1 MSGHRDSHVATI
13 QALMIP
19 SAFFL
24 STRSHHWALESWL
37 NAHVQFGVVWDFGGW
52 FFRFCLKSTPTVD
65 SIADGVRTGEAPC
78 GGLPRL
84 KDWCSVG

>member
-37 NAHVQFGVVWDFGGW
+37 NAHVQFGVG
-52 FFRFCLKSTPTVD
+52 FR
-65 SIADGVRTGEAPC
+65 
-78 GGLPRL
+78 RL
-84 KDWCSVG
+84 VFQVLFEVYANRRLDRRWGPHW